1 MDRKQFLKMCGGAC
15 LGVSAFA
22 LGLQGCTAVYVTG
35 TVTDNKLQLRKSDFQ
50 KTKNGKTTLLRYV
63 LVKPDAEGFPVI
75 VYRNADATYTALLL
89 RCTHQGSELTVNG
102 DLLTCTAHGSEF
114 SRTGEVIQG
123 PADQHLQRY
132 AVTTDETNIYIQLK

>member
-1 MDRKQFLKMCGGAC
+1 MDRKKFLKMCGGAC
-15 LGVSAFA
+15 LGAA
-22 LGLQGCTAVYVTG
+22 GITMLLQGCTAVYVTG
-35 TVTDNKLQLRKSDFQ
+35 TLSGNRLQLRKSDFQ

-63 LVKPDAEGFPVI
+63 LVKPQADSFPVI
-75 VYRNADATYTALLL
+75 VYRNADNSYTALLL

-123 PADQHLQRY
+123 PADQHLERY
-132 AVTTDETNIYIQLK
+132 PVTSDETNIYIQLK